1 MGSMAF
7 RAVAAALVVAGTAAG
22 ALVAA
27 GAAPLVRG
35 DDLLERR
42 TLSCGVPL
50 AVLPVADA
58 PLETFFALLPL
69 GMAHD
74 DAGRTQWGHLLE
86 HMLIRTTD
94 AEGLAD
100 GDISFNGETGDA
112 TLRLD
117 VHAPPALA
125 PQAAAKLSRWLAAE
139 SFDPAALERE
149 KGKVLAEFETTV
161 PAGYTHKWATAA
173 WAQAVRHGVDDVAL
187 RGDVQAATVEA
198 LAEYWAAKRARAPG
212 LALYASGPLPTA
224 KVAELFEEPG
234 ASAVSAAPAT
244 ERQLAT
250 DEAAGAAAGAGGAA
264 REWRRGEVTARWDL
278 ARPHLIEWYLVP
290 DGDAAARVTTLLL
303 VQTLTQTLMS
313 DAKLQQAR
321 IIALVSADATFPE
334 GRLVQFSASLPDAAA
349 AATARAAF
357 ARARERLTSAPPA
370 GSLDRWLQQ
379 VRAELS
385 SGLPDFRRLRGQWA
399 GRQQQQFVE
408 AQLLLALALRERSS
422 GLSLSAMAAT
432 AEQLTGGAVKK
443 FRDEQLAAERAN
455 VLLLLPR
462 E

>member
-7 RAVAAALVVAGTAAG
+7 RSLAAALVVAGTVAAAG
-22 ALVAA
+22 
-27 GAAPLVRG
+27 GAAPSASVRPLVRG

-42 TLSCGVPL
+42 SLSCGVPL

-139 SFDPAALERE
+139 SFDPAVLERE

-173 WAQAVRHGVDDVAL
+173 WAQAVRHGADDVAL

-198 LAEYWAAKRARAPG
+198 LAEYWAQKRARAPG

-234 ASAVSAAPAT
+234 ASAAAPGSESAGAPAKT
-244 ERQLAT
+244 E
-250 DEAAGAAAGAGGAA
+250 AAAGAGAA
-264 REWRRGEVTARWDL
+264 AKEWRRGEVTARWDL

-313 DAKLQQAR
+313 DPKLQQAR

-334 GRLVQFSASLPDAAA
+334 GRLVQFSASLPDAGA

-422 GLSLSAMAAT
+422 GLSLAAMAAT